1 LNLLAQLPSS
11 FTRSSLLVLAVLSVA
26 SASCSRIRELAGHDA
41 ADDPSSVA
49 PHAEATAP
57 ASPPAGAAP
66 TAPAALAPGG
76 GLPAFPGAEG
86 FGAATRGGRGGRAC
100 HVKTLAHAGAGSLQA
115 CLDAS
120 GPRIVVFDVSGVI
133 EGPLEVKHG
142 QLTIAGQTAP
152 GGITVKGGLVCDNV
166 YDPNDCNDLVVR
178 HVRFRGGAPHL
189 VQSLHGQQRGQR
201 LPHRDED
208 MRAVAEPRG

>member
-1 LNLLAQLPSS
+1 MSHA
-11 FTRSSLLVLAVLSVA
+11 TRSSLLVLAVLSVA

-57 ASPPAGAAP
+57 ASPPA
-66 TAPAALAPGG
+66 
-76 GLPAFPGAEG
+76 FPGAEG
-86 FGAATRGGRGGRAC
+86 FGAATRGGRGGRGC
-100 HVKTLAHAGAGSLQA
+100 HVKTLAHAGDGSLQA

-142 QLTIAGQTAP
+142 RLTIAGQTAP

-166 YDPNDCNDLVVR
+166 
-178 HVRFRGGAPHL
+178 
-189 VQSLHGQQRGQR
+189 
-201 LPHRDED
+201 
-208 MRAVAEPRG
+208 

>member
-1 LNLLAQLPSS
+1 M
-11 FTRSSLLVLAVLSVA
+11 LAVLSVA

-66 TAPAALAPGG
+66 TAPAAPAALAPGG